1 VEIVND
7 EVAAA
12 RTQVERTMVQSL
24 AEQFAQ
30 MHSRSCKLIEATPAE
45 LLYCDL
51 MGRENTNSHSVGESV
66 LRSAAAVEQTFGGIT
81 ANLWD
86 DPFEWTL
93 PEVLST
99 PQRIVEYLAE
109 VEQTRKHA
117 FGSFTGDADLLKKIA
132 SPTGERR
139 LLIDLLLD
147 TIVRAAGYQGRAI
160 GIRASLFN
168 NPPAEY
174 H

>member
-1 VEIVND
+1 MNN
-7 EVAAA
+7 EVAEA
-12 RTQVERTMVQSL
+12 RTEVRRTMVESL

-30 MHSRSCKLIEATPAE
+30 MHSRSCKLIETTPAE
-45 LLYCDL
+45 LLYRDL
-51 MGRENTNSHSVGESV
+51 MGRNNNTSSQSVGEFV
-66 LRSAAAVEQTFGGIT
+66 LRSAAAVEQTFGGIA

-99 PQRIVEYLAE
+99 PERVIEYLAE

-132 SPTGERR
+132 TPSGEVR
-139 LLIDLLLD
+139 LLIDLLLE
-147 TIVRAAGYQGRAI
+147 TIVRAAGYQGRAMV
-160 GIRASLFN
+160 IRASLFN
-168 NPPAEY
+168 NATAEY

>member
-1 VEIVND
+1 METVND
-7 EVAAA
+7 EVATA
-12 RTQVERTMVQSL
+12 RTQVGRAMVESL
-24 AEQFAQ
+24 AERFAQ
-30 MHSRSCKLIEATPAE
+30 LHSRSCKLIETTPPE
-45 LLYCDL
+45 LLYRDL
-51 MGRENTNSHSVGESV
+51 MGRNNNTCSQSVGESV
-66 LRSAAAVEQTFGGIT
+66 LRSAAVVEQTFGGIT

-99 PQRIVEYLAE
+99 PGRIIEYLAE

-132 SPTGERR
+132 TPSGQRK
-139 LLIDLLLD
+139 LIDLLLD
-147 TIVRAAGYQGRAI
+147 SIVQAAGYQGRAM

-168 NPPAEY
+168 SPPAEY